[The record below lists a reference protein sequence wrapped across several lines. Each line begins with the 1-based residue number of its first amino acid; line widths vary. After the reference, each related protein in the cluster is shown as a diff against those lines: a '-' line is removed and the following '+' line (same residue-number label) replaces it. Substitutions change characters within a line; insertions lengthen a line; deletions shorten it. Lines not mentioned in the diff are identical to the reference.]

1 MIDTLI
7 DVTVDRIVPGRSGGR
22 ACVTVY
28 CKLDNGMRG
37 ILPVSARSASELVQ
51 QGGFVCRR
59 VGLGV
64 LQDDKISSSRTLEL
78 AEIEKR
84 LQVGQTLQ
92 CCVTRPPPHRSEEVY
107 KKFTVFLST
116 RSVDLN
122 KLTADAP
129 AHDLDDDGNKVG
141 LKPQCVVPDETD
153 QPSLV
158 VRPFLNFAHRSNAH
172 ALSLG
177 WCLCTQLAE
186 PPGKKLKLDPVSAQ
200 SFELLC
206 YA

>member
-1 MIDTLI
+1 MIDTLV
-7 DVTVDRIVPGRSGGR
+7 DVTVDRILPGHSEGR
-22 ACVTVY
+22 PCVTVY

-51 QGGFVCRR
+51 HGRFACWR

-107 KKFTVFLST
+107 KEFAVFLST
-116 RSVDLN
+116 RSVDVN
-122 KLTADAP
+122 KLSTDAP
-129 AHDLDDDGNKVG
+129 ARDMDDDGKKLG
-141 LKPQCVVPDETD
+141 LKPECVVPDETD
-153 QPSLV
+153 EPSLA
-158 VRPFLNFAHRSNAH
+158 VRALWNFAHRSDAH
-172 ALSLG
+172 ALSFGL
-177 WCLCTQLAE
+177 CLARSWHSRPARSRSWTR
-186 PPGKKLKLDPVSAQ
+186 
-200 SFELLC
+200 
-206 YA
+206 